1 MAEDSKAVAM
11 ARDVEAEA
19 TAEAVKGEVVAEDSK
34 AAKAKGET
42 TDMMAEAGK
51 GGAAAESVPT
61 LRQVFSLPEK
71 ETDPSDDGWKSF
83 QERVSKEVKGVK
95 WIASM
100 PDLAPKVC
108 ELLDIKIPDVLVTAW
123 KKVRDLQ
130 RVLEESKKTPDKIV
144 YLELAEHTIDYQT
157 KPSIDVKIKSAT
169 VKKLELPIQ
178 LGFKLRGFVL
188 KIQNGGIREMQTG
201 NCEAKGTIKYGTLTV
216 AEKKLE
222 IIKLPFSI
230 AIPDSIAFLIPVGNN
245 AAEPGEK
252 KAEEEAVVAPAKPV
266 LSEPLER
273 IEL

>member
-11 ARDVEAEA
+11 AKDVEAEA
-19 TAEAVKGEVVAEDSK
+19 TADAVKGEVVAEESNAALAKDVKADTMAGTSK
-34 AAKAKGET
+34 
-42 TDMMAEAGK
+42 D
-51 GGAAAESVPT
+51 GAAAESAPT
-61 LRQVFSLPEK
+61 LREIFSLPEK
-71 ETDPSDDGWKSF
+71 ETDPSDDRWKSF

-95 WIASM
+95 WIASI

-108 ELLDIKIPDVLVTAW
+108 ELLDIKVPDVLVTAW
-123 KKVRDLQ
+123 KKVQSLQ
-130 RVLEESKKTPDKIV
+130 NVLEESKKTPDKIV

-201 NCEAKGTIKYGTLTV
+201 NCEAKGTIRYGTLTV

-222 IIKLPFSI
+222 LIKLPFSI
-230 AIPDSIAFLIPVGNN
+230 S
-245 AAEPGEK
+245 
-252 KAEEEAVVAPAKPV
+252 
-266 LSEPLER
+266 
-273 IEL
+273 

>member
-1 MAEDSKAVAM
+1 MAEDPKTVAM
-11 ARDVEAEA
+11 AKDVEAEV
-19 TAEAVKGEVVAEDSK
+19 TAEAVNGEVVAEDSK
-34 AAKAKGET
+34 AAMAKDGT
-42 TDMMAEAGK
+42 TDTLAETVK

-71 ETDPSDDGWKSF
+71 ETDPSDDNWKSF

-95 WIASM
+95 WVASM

-108 ELLDIKIPDVLVTAW
+108 ELLDIKIPNVLVTAW
-123 KKVRDLQ
+123 KKVQDL
-130 RVLEESKKTPDKIV
+130 RNVLEESKKTPDKIV
-144 YLELAEHTIDYQT
+144 YLELAEHTIDYLT
-157 KPSIDVKIKSAT
+157 KPSIDVKIKKAT

-178 LGFKLRGFVL
+178 LGFKLKGFVL

-222 IIKLPFSI
+222 PIKLPFSI
-230 AIPDSIAFLIPVGNN
+230 PIPEEIAFLSPD
-245 AAEPGEK
+245 AESSVKPGGKNEEK
-252 KAEEEAVVAPAKPV
+252 ALPAPDKPV
-266 LSEPLER
+266 SAEPLER